1 MDYARWRKDILQF
14 VSPAGRDFA
23 AALLYAGAIQPMA
36 DYADALVCT
45 DTAAS
50 RPAVTMPQM
59 RQHALLAV
67 IRATLSPSGESVKL
81 IGTCKHAGGVINI
94 AGRDHD
100 QAMRL
105 LDQRWH
111 RAGAPEYDRGE
122 IATKLYTMQWP
133 ADFSVDAYN
142 EHFNRAM
149 TAATKINLNPTTDN
163 DDDMALRATWWN
175 VLARPPATACT
186 SRLRSKLVL

>member
-1 MDYARWRKDILQF
+1 MAAVPPPPADPDDAARLAVARACDALITRQHFFPIFDESKGAVDYARWRKDILQF

-67 IRATLSPSGESVKL
+67 IRATLNPSGESVKL

-111 RAGAPEYDRGE
+111 DAGAP
-122 IATKLYTMQWP
+122 K
-133 ADFSVDAYN
+133 
-142 EHFNRAM
+142 
-149 TAATKINLNPTTDN
+149 PTRTRRDVHI
-163 DDDMALRATWWN
+163 T
-175 VLARPPATACT
+175 PPGM
-186 SRLRSKLVL
+186 